1 MLSRDTI
8 RIQFSRGGI
17 AALLLPESQVS
28 LNNSVTRDQ
37 YSVSIPMKLNRC
49 GVETK
54 LIIEEPA
61 DHSTL
66 KPHRDSLVAIQNAV
80 RKGILW
86 NAALLSGEVSGIAEL
101 ARQNNVSS
109 RYISQIIK
117 FACLDPNLV
126 MRIFRADIPHD
137 LTLGK
142 LKANLESDW
151 TKQQAPFQPAQQ
163 S

>member
-1 MLSRDTI
+1 MC
-8 RIQFSRGGI
+8 IQFSRGGI

-28 LNNSVTRDQ
+28 LNNSVTRDH

-54 LIIEEPA
+54 LIVEEPA
-61 DHSTL
+61 ARSYL

-86 NAALLSGEVSGIAEL
+86 NAAWLSGEVCGIAEL

-109 RYISQIIK
+109 RYISQIMK
-117 FACLDPNLV
+117 FACLNPTLV
-126 MRIFRADIPHD
+126 MRIFQGDIPHD

-142 LKANLESDW
+142 LKANLDPDW
-151 TKQQAPFQPAQQ
+151 TKQQALFQPAQ
-163 S
+163 